1 MTTKENIKER
11 LLQFS
16 SQTLKKKSISM
27 RELSPVDLFYL
38 YIEIYKEYG
47 ILLPV
52 NNAEHLESIDT
63 LADYIDIFIGS
74 KE

>member
-1 MTTKENIKER
+1 
-11 LLQFS
+11 
-16 SQTLKKKSISM
+16 M

-47 ILLPV
+47 IILSV

-63 LADYIDIFIGS
+63 LVDYIYIFIES